1 VPVIQ
6 SKNAV
11 SVAVITSTDGHDISL

>member
-11 SVAVITSTDGHDISL
+11 SVAVIVVTDGHDISL